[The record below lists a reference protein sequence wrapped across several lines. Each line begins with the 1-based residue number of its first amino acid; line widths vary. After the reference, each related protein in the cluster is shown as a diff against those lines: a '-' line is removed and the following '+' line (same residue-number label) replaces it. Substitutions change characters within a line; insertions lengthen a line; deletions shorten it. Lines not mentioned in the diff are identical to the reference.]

1 MTNYKPSVAIVY
13 ASATGHTEILAHMVG
28 DAFVRQGTEPDV
40 FRVKEFDLA
49 KLCRYDIVVVGTYT
63 WMNGDIPKQL
73 HGLFEAMEQQDKTLV
88 TGVFGT
94 GDRCFATYCGA
105 VDLFRD
111 MLHAT
116 TILAAT
122 LKVEQM
128 PSADDRMRCGAF
140 AESVLMKYSHHKD
153 MLSVAHS

>member
-13 ASATGHTEILAHMVG
+13 ASATGHTETLAHMVA
-28 DAFVRQGTEPDV
+28 DAFVWQGAELEV
-40 FRVKEFDLA
+40 FHVKEFDLA

-63 WMNGDIPKQL
+63 WMNGDIPNRL

-94 GDRCFATYCGA
+94 GDRCFASYCGA
-105 VDLFRD
+105 VELFRD
-111 MLHAT
+111 MLHAK

-128 PSADDRMRCGAF
+128 PSADDRKRSGAF
-140 AESVLMKYSHHKD
+140 AASVLMKYSHRKG
-153 MLSVAHS
+153 MLSAANS

>member
-1 MTNYKPSVAIVY
+1 MTNYKPTIAIVY
-13 ASATGHTEILAHMVG
+13 ASATGHTECLARMVV
-28 DAFVRQGTEPDV
+28 DAFVRQGLQPDV
-40 FRVKEFDLA
+40 FRVKEFNLS
-49 KLCRYDIVVVGTYT
+49 KLSRYDIVLVGTYT
-63 WMNGDIPKQL
+63 WMNGEIPKQL
-73 HGLFEAMEQQDKTLV
+73 HGLYEAMEQQDKTPI

-116 TILAAT
+116 TVLAAT

-128 PSADDRMRCGAF
+128 PSADDSLRCDAF
-140 AESVLMKYSHHKD
+140 AESVLTKYSHHKG
-153 MLSVAHS
+153 LLPATNS